1 MTPQKVFADN
11 VHFWIWPV
19 LLVGVKIIFDLL
31 PRIVFVA
38 LMAAAVGAFFLFNKN
53 QEKKIE
59 KAAEEVSSS
68 IDEFLSELDKEA
80 EEKRKHEQRIK
91 VLYHTQWIAG

>member
-53 QEKKIE
+53 QEKKRQASPKIVQE
-59 KAAEEVSSS
+59 SPRRQTN
-68 IDEFLSELDKEA
+68 
-80 EEKRKHEQRIK
+80 RKQRPK
-91 VLYHTQWIAG
+91 SRGRRHDD